1 MKKEILNLVNE
12 YYTEKI
18 KEHGATPKGVDWNG
32 EESQMMR
39 FVQLSKVIEDNS
51 DKFSLLDFGCG
62 YGGMIDYL
70 EGAFGAAVK
79 YFGFDISE
87 EMILSAKDKYGEKGT
102 FFSNINND
110 LKYDYT
116 VASGIFNVRQ
126 EIDDANWEEYV
137 FETLN
142 SINSK
147 SLNGFSFNM
156 LTSYSDK
163 EFMKSH
169 LYYASP
175 EKIFAYCKSHFSS
188 KVALLHDYPLYE
200 FTVVVKK

>member
-1 MKKEILNLVNE
+1 MRKEILNLVNE

-32 EESQMMR
+32 EESQVMR
-39 FVQLSKVIEDNS
+39 FAQLSKVLEDNS

-70 EGAFGAAVK
+70 EGAFGEAVK

-126 EIDDANWEEYV
+126 KIDDANWEEYV

-142 SINSK
+142 LINSK
-147 SLNGFSFNM
+147 SSKGFSFNM

-175 EKIFAYCKSHFSS
+175 EKIFAYCKSHFSG

-200 FTVVVKK
+200 FTIVVKK

>member
-1 MKKEILNLVNE
+1 MKKDILNFVNE
-12 YYTEKI
+12 YYTDKI
-18 KEHGATPKGVDWNG
+18 KKHGATPKGVDWNG
-32 EESQMMR
+32 EESQVMR
-39 FVQLSKVIEDNS
+39 FSQLSKVIEDNS
-51 DKFSLLDFGCG
+51 ESFSLLDFGCG

-70 EGAFGAAVK
+70 DAAFGEVVQ

-87 EMILSAKDKYGEKGT
+87 EMILSAKNKYLKRGT
-102 FFSNINND
+102 FFSEFNTD
-110 LKYDYT
+110 LVFDYT

-126 EIDDANWEEYV
+126 EIDDSSWEEYV

-142 SINSK
+142 MINAK
-147 SLNGFSFNM
+147 SLKGFSFNM

-163 EFMKSH
+163 EFMKAY

-175 EKIFAYCKSHFSS
+175 EKMFAYCKSNFSK

-200 FTVVVKK
+200 FTIVVKK

>member
-1 MKKEILNLVNE
+1 MSKEILNLVSE
-12 YYTEKI
+12 YYTDKI

-32 EESQMMR
+32 EESQVMR
-39 FVQLSKVIEDNS
+39 FAELSRVIDTQTNQ
-51 DKFSLLDFGCG
+51 FSLLDFGCG
-62 YGGMIDYL
+62 YGGMIDFL
-70 EGAFGAAVK
+70 ESIYGEAVK

-87 EMILSAKDKYGEKGT
+87 EMISSAKLKYGEKGT
-102 FFSNINND
+102 FFSNFNDD

-126 EIDDANWEEYV
+126 EINDENWEEYV

-142 SINSK
+142 TINSK
-147 SLNGFSFNM
+147 SLKGFSFNM

-163 EFMKSH
+163 EFMKSY

-175 EKIFAYCKSHFSS
+175 EKIFAYCKANFSS
-188 KVALLHDYPLYE
+188 RVALLHDYPLYE
-200 FTVVVKK
+200 FTIIVKK